1 MISNDIKFESI
12 GIAKVL
18 ADNRLKVPLNQRSY
32 KWEEEHIKDL
42 FADITDSLSRTEYF
56 LGTIVLTGG
65 SGDERPEIADGQQR
79 LATTTVLLAAIR
91 DYLIEQNEK
100 ERAAEIQRRFLKS
113 LDLDTHEVVPYLEL
127 NVSDNEYFKQRI
139 LGTLDAKEDG
149 RAKVTPESH
158 ERINKAAILAAE
170 HVRDMVKPV
179 SSDEGIRRLI
189 ELVKYL
195 EKSVVVILVRVPQQ
209 LSAFR
214 MFETLNDRGLDL
226 SEADLLKNLLF
237 DKAGDRIEEANH
249 QWSFMEGTLE
259 SVGRDASL
267 VTYIRHYWITQHGHT
282 KEKELYEKIATAIKG
297 KKHALDMLQALSSH
311 STDYAAIFSPYDEKW
326 NGYGTQTKRHIEVI
340 RRHLQVSQIRPLLFA
355 IAMNFSV
362 KEAQRAFRM
371 CVCWSVRYIFV
382 GGRGGALDA
391 LYSTVAQ
398 KVGTRA
404 ITSAEELYN
413 EMLPRL
419 PQDAEFKAA
428 FATATVSR
436 AYWARYFLRSL
447 QMKANN
453 DPHPENIPND
463 DENSINLEHI
473 LPRIIGGNWPAISED
488 HAKALYQRLGNEV
501 LLQASVNSDMGN
513 SGFNKK
519 RPVLAKS
526 TYSLTN
532 MVGKESDWGQ
542 DQIDRRQKTL
552 AKLAVSTWPTKPD

>member
-42 FADITDSLSRTEYF
+42 FADVTDSLSITEYF

-65 SGDERPEIADGQQR
+65 SGDDRPEIADGQQR

-91 DYLIEQNEK
+91 DYLIDQNQK
-100 ERAAEIQRRFLKS
+100 DRADEIQRRFLMS
-113 LDLDTHEVVPYLEL
+113 LDLDTHEVVPFLEL

-149 RAKVTPESH
+149 QAKVTRESH
-158 ERINKAAILAAE
+158 ERINKAAILAAG

-179 SSDEGIRRLI
+179 SPDEGIRRLI

-267 VTYIRHYWITQHGHT
+267 VTYIRHYWITHHGHT

-362 KEAQRAFRM
+362 KEAQRG
-371 CVCWSVRYIFV
+371 VSHVRVLERPIYL
-382 GGRGGALDA
+382 R
-391 LYSTVAQ
+391 
-398 KVGTRA
+398 R
-404 ITSAEELYN
+404 
-413 EMLPRL
+413 R
-419 PQDAEFKAA
+419 
-428 FATATVSR
+428 SR
-436 AYWARYFLRSL
+436 WC
-447 QMKANN
+447 
-453 DPHPENIPND
+453 P
-463 DENSINLEHI
+463 
-473 LPRIIGGNWPAISED
+473 
-488 HAKALYQRLGNEV
+488 
-501 LLQASVNSDMGN
+501 
-513 SGFNKK
+513 
-519 RPVLAKS
+519 
-526 TYSLTN
+526 
-532 MVGKESDWGQ
+532 
-542 DQIDRRQKTL
+542 
-552 AKLAVSTWPTKPD
+552 